1 MATAT
6 PHERYVQLLMDSIKQ
21 ETYPSGSDM
30 DRIEQFIT
38 TRDELTEYL
47 EFLFEKL
54 EKSPRPKSQLKTRI
68 ERILSLAMPHQ
79 D

>member
-6 PHERYVQLLMDSIKQ
+6 PHERYVQILMERVKQ
-21 ETYPSGSDM
+21 DTYPSGTDM

-38 TRDELTEYL
+38 TPDELTEYL
-47 EFLFEKL
+47 EFLFENL
-54 EKSPRPKSQLKTRI
+54 EKSPRPKSQMKARI